1 MSDNEKPQANQPT
14 QTQFGSW
21 SFKEP
26 SRLHQT
32 RKDRLVRYLSR
43 PTVLEES
50 GPPRVLRH
58 LMLIISTVIILAI
71 VWAAM
76 TNITEVAITRGQ
88 IIPAGSIHLV
98 EHLEGGIVKE
108 ILVDDGQMVDQGQ
121 LLLRLESAD
130 ALAEREGLR
139 AREAAFALRAERLR
153 AFVMDRTP
161 DFLIGKDYPGLLKDQ
176 SDILALQQEAR
187 ASQREVLQSRID
199 QQRIKLSGMMR
210 RKKNIQA
217 QIDLTKEQLDLR
229 RNLVSKG
236 LDSRVNLLES
246 ERTLTEIYG
255 DLAGIEG
262 DISSTQE
269 VLNEAEGSLVEL
281 EAKLR
286 NEALTEMG
294 NITSQ
299 LAEVRESLRRVED
312 RVARLDVRAPVE
324 GIVNGLV
331 TRTVGS
337 VLAPGELLMEIVPR
351 DESLVAEVQIL
362 PRDIGHMTI
371 GQTARVKV
379 TSYDVARFG
388 SLEGELVH
396 ISASSF
402 QDEEG
407 EPYFKGVIALAK
419 NYVGATPERNLVLPG
434 MVVDADI
441 NTGRKTL
448 LQYLLKPVYRALDSS
463 FHER

>member
-1 MSDNEKPQANQPT
+1 MSDNEKPQTNQPT

-26 SRLHQT
+26 SGLHQT

-43 PTVLEES
+43 PIVLEES

-58 LMLIISTVIILAI
+58 LMLIISTVVILAI

-88 IIPAGSIHLV
+88 IIPAGSVHLV

-108 ILVDDGQMVDQGQ
+108 ILVDDGQMVDQGE

-153 AFVMDRTP
+153 AFVMDRAP
-161 DFLIGKDYPGLLKDQ
+161 DFLIGKDYPGLAKDQ

-187 ASQREVLQSRID
+187 TSQREVLQSRIY
-199 QQRIKLSGMMR
+199 QQQIKLSGMMQ

-255 DLAGIEG
+255 DFAGIEG

-286 NEALTEMG
+286 NEALTKMG
-294 NITSQ
+294 DITSQ

-419 NYVGATPERNLVLPG
+419 NYVGATPGRNLVLPG

-448 LQYLLKPVYRALDSS
+448 LQYLLKPVYRARSYD
-463 FHER
+463 